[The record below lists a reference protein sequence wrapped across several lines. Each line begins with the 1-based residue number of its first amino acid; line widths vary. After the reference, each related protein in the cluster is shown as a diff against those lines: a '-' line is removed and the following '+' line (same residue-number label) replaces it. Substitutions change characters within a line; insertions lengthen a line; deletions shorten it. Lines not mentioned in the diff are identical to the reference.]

1 MRRFWPAV
9 CRTGRARWRRG
20 RGESR
25 PRPPSN
31 PSNGRSKPS
40 QMPTTSNGSS
50 PRAVWQSM
58 RVHMTGSSAG
68 DFRSTS
74 APATSPVP
82 SAGRGRMYSTPK
94 ARRAHLPSSA
104 TTTADWESTTTGKL
118 SRTAGRESARASTC
132 WRWSTPD
139 SRLRAC
145 MWRAGPVGRPTP
157 TVRPQPVSETDLDV
171 LYDLRRRRKRH
182 RLGDIEWFDAAY
194 RVYLVALFGGGTVL
208 WISSSI
214 ADETVGADTVANVAK
229 NGPALI
235 GIITAL
241 AFMAALRSGAQGG
254 PLALEAAD
262 VTYVMLSP
270 VDRVRA
276 LLRPVSQRARSA
288 ASLAA
293 VSGAIVGQLAGRRLP
308 GTPVAWAASG
318 AAFGITTALLWA
330 GTALVAHTIRLP
342 LWIATTLGLTGVIW
356 QCAALAFH
364 IFGPANFAGS
374 LAMWGWRQHPVDLIA
389 PLVAVIVLLAGIGL
403 LQHTSL
409 DALARRSSLVA
420 QLRFAVTMQDLRT
433 VILLRRQLNQ
443 EHTRGRPW
451 LRVPTWITHP
461 IPRRGVASVARF
473 PVTRLVRMTAF
484 AAMAGVF
491 QALVIRGT
499 TPALIGTA
507 FMLFLLGLEAM
518 EPLSQE
524 VDQPDR
530 TDSLPIER
538 GELLVR
544 HLAAPAVAL
553 VPFAAVAAAA
563 AIVTLATTRAITPTA
578 ILALPTVLAGAAG
591 GVVSIVRD
599 APDPTKGGAQQAFVP
614 PEMAGVSS
622 ALRIGLP
629 IFVSAL
635 AAATVLLVRQAER
648 VGTSATGAAIRGAV
662 GAALVAG
669 AVALWVRRR
678 DEWKRKFRLFMSDG
692 QSYTKQRS
700 TL

>member
-1 MRRFWPAV
+1 V
-9 CRTGRARWRRG
+9 
-20 RGESR
+20 SD
-25 PRPPSN
+25 
-31 PSNGRSKPS
+31 
-40 QMPTTSNGSS
+40 
-50 PRAVWQSM
+50 
-58 RVHMTGSSAG
+58 AG
-68 DFRSTS
+68 
-74 APATSPVP
+74 
-82 SAGRGRMYSTPK
+82 
-94 ARRAHLPSSA
+94 
-104 TTTADWESTTTGKL
+104 
-118 SRTAGRESARASTC
+118 
-132 WRWSTPD
+132 
-139 SRLRAC
+139 
-145 MWRAGPVGRPTP
+145 
-157 TVRPQPVSETDLDV
+157 LDV
-171 LYDLRRRRKRH
+171 LYELRKRRKRH

-214 ADETVGADTVANVAK
+214 KDETVGADTLANVAT

-235 GIITAL
+235 GIVTAL

-288 ASLAA
+288 AALAA
-293 VSGAIVGQLAGRRLP
+293 VSGAIIGQLVGRRMP

-330 GTALVAHTIRLP
+330 GTALVAHAIRLP
-342 LWIATTLGLTGVIW
+342 LWIATTVGLAGVVW
-356 QCAALAFH
+356 QCAALAWH
-364 IFGPANFAGS
+364 IPGPANLAGS
-374 LAMWGWRQHPVDLIA
+374 LAMWGWRQHPIDLLA
-389 PLVAVIVLLAGIGL
+389 PLVAVIVLIAGVAL
-403 LQHTSL
+403 LQRTSL

-451 LRVPTWITHP
+451 LRVPRWVTHP

-473 PVTRLVRMTAF
+473 PTSRLVRMTAF

-491 QALVIRGT
+491 QAMVIRGT

-507 FMLFLLGLEAM
+507 FMLFLLGLEVM

-544 HLAAPAVAL
+544 HLVAPAVAL
-553 VPFAAVAAAA
+553 LPFAVIAGISAVA
-563 AIVTLATTRAITPTA
+563 TLGTTRAITPTA

-599 APDPTKGGAQQAFVP
+599 APDPTKTGAQAFVP
-614 PEMAGVSS
+614 PEMAGVTS

-635 AAATVLLVRQAER
+635 AAATILLVRQAER
-648 VGTSATGAAIRGAV
+648 AGSSATGAAIRGAI
-662 GAALVAG
+662 G
-669 AVALWVRRR
+669 AVLLAAAVGYWVRRR
-678 DEWKRKFRLFMSDG
+678 DEWKRKFRQFMSDG
-692 QSYTKQRS
+692 QSYTKQQRS